1 MRFDPT
7 PLYRSTV
14 GFDRLFNLLDNVSA
28 LESQQTSF
36 PPYNIAR
43 LDEDNYQ
50 ISMAVAGFEEEELAI
65 EVKENRLTITGEK
78 QTQKPTD
85 TPIEILHHGIAA
97 RNFERQFELAD
108 HVVVGEANLKNG
120 LLHIS
125 LAHVIPEEKKAKKI
139 AISSAQSNVK
149 QIDAEAA

>member
-7 PLYRSTV
+7 PYYRSTV
-14 GFDRLFNLLDNVSA
+14 GFDRLFNLLDNVGA
-28 LESQQTSF
+28 IESQQTSF

-50 ISMAVAGFEEEELAI
+50 ISMAVAGFEEEELSI

-78 QTQKPTD
+78 QAQKNND
-85 TPIEILHHGIAA
+85 NAVEILHQGIAA

-108 HVVVGEANLKNG
+108 HVIVGEAELKNG

-125 LAHVIPEEKKAKKI
+125 LTRIIPEEKKAKKI